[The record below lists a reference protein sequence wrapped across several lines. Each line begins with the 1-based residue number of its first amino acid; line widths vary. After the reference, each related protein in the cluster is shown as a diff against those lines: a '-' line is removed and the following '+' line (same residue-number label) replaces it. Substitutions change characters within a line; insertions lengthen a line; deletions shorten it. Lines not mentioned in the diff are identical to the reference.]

1 MSAKV
6 KGKRSGRIVTT
17 PLRAALRE
25 TSRLQD
31 LVHDGLSALKS
42 ADKVRFD
49 KDVRVR
55 LSDSL
60 DLDDA
65 MNQDVTYKDSHRW
78 DYLVGD
84 SLAQSVLAVEP
95 HSAKS
100 DEVSRVI
107 EKRTAAREQLIPHL
121 RPGATIMAWL
131 WVASGNVQFADTS
144 KERRRLDQAGI
155 TFVGKRVMMKHLPK
169 NVV

>member
-6 KGKRSGRIVTT
+6 KVKRSGRIPTT

-25 TSRLQD
+25 TSRLQA
-31 LVHDGLSALKS
+31 LVHNGLSALKS

-49 KDVRVR
+49 RDVRDR

-65 MNQDVTYKDSHRW
+65 MNQDVAYKDSHRW

-84 SLAQSVLAVEP
+84 SHTHSVLAVEP

-107 EKRTAAREQLIPHL
+107 EKRTAACEQLIPHM
-121 RPGATIMAWL
+121 RPGATVAAWL
-131 WVASGNVQFADTS
+131 WVASGSVQFADTP

-155 TFVGKRVMMKHLPK
+155 TFVGKRIMMKHLP
-169 NVV
+169 